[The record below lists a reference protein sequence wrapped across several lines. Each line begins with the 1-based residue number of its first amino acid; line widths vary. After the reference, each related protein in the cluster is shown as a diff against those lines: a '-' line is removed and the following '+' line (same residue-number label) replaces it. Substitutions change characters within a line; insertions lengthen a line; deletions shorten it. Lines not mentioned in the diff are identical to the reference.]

1 VALRDLSLESPDLG
15 IAATATRATA
25 HEEVLPGYLDA
36 ARRIIAAAAASPPLD
51 ALRDPLMD
59 PRLERIRWYPLPEE
73 ALVACRRNIQAG
85 SRGYDPAMRFAIGI
99 PTVREYG
106 DPGLLV
112 ELGRSAEE
120 AGWDGVF
127 LWDHLVYGWGDAVA
141 DPWTTLAVLA
151 ARTERIRL
159 GVCMTVLARR
169 RPAKVARETA
179 TLDVLSGGR
188 TVFGASLGS
197 LGQEEFAAFGED
209 PDPRVRAEKVDEALD
224 VIAGLWSGG
233 PFSYRGRHNVVEETV
248 FLPRPVQRPRI
259 PIWIGG
265 RWPSRRPF
273 QRAARWDGV
282 FPTHRDVGFNDL
294 MPIAELRRIVD
305 YTRSL
310 RDDPGLPLD
319 VIVEGTSPADAE
331 AAADVV
337 APYEDAGLTWWVER
351 TGWFRGPVDEM
362 RARVEAG
369 PPKI

>member
-1 VALRDLSLESPDLG
+1 VG
-15 IAATATRATA
+15 
-25 HEEVLPGYLDA
+25 
-36 ARRIIAAAAASPPLD
+36 RR
-51 ALRDPLMD
+51 
-59 PRLERIRWYPLPEE
+59 
-73 ALVACRRNIQAG
+73 
-85 SRGYDPAMRFAIGI
+85 YDSTTMRFAIGV

-106 DPGLLV
+106 DPDLLV

-127 LWDHLVYGWGDAVA
+127 LWDHLVYRRSDPVA
-141 DPWTTLAVLA
+141 DPWTTLAVMA
-151 ARTERIRL
+151 ALTERVLL

-179 TLDVLSGGR
+179 TLDVLSRGR

-197 LGQEEFAAFGED
+197 LGREEFAAFGED
-209 PDPRVRAEKVDEALD
+209 PDPSVRAQRVDEALEI
-224 VIAGLWSGG
+224 IAGLWSGE
-233 PFSYRGRHNVVEETV
+233 PFSYRGRHNLVEETV

-259 PIWIGG
+259 PIWIAG

-273 QRAARWDGV
+273 ERAARWDGV

-294 MPIAELRRIVD
+294 MPVSELRQVVD
-305 YTRSL
+305 YTRGL
-310 RDDPGLPLD
+310 REDPGAPFD
-319 VIVEGTSPADAE
+319 VIVEGTSPADGQ

-337 APYEDAGLTWWVER
+337 GPYEDAGLTWWVER

-369 PPKI
+369 PPQI